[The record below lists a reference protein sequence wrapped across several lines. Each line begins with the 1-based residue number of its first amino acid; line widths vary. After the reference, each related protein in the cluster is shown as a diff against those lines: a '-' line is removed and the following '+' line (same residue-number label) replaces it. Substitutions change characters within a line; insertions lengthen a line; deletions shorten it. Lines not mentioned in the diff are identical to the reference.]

1 MSREV
6 DKLELMAVV
15 WQDPPD
21 EFLDSREHCQEV
33 LNQAVLEVLT
43 YIKLYENDDLTK
55 KIFED
60 TSSPVYKFIEFIYAN
75 IGRIRTILGYQGVDA
90 SVSLTKELLDQYHIV
105 DFFEIYKLEPLLRQP
120 QSSSE
125 FIGQ

>member
-1 MSREV
+1 MSKAV

-21 EFLDSREHCQEV
+21 EFLDSREQCQEV

-60 TSSPVYKFIEFIYAN
+60 SNSPVVKF
-75 IGRIRTILGYQGVDA
+75 
-90 SVSLTKELLDQYHIV
+90 S
-105 DFFEIYKLEPLLRQP
+105 
-120 QSSSE
+120 
-125 FIGQ
+125 